1 MSGKFL
7 VGNMLSAMYNKNA
20 FYNDPVI
27 VEYNL
32 LCENVLKILLNN
44 GYINEYKVVDNG
56 NKKSIEVYLKVFNK
70 KKVINSF
77 KLLSTPGR
85 RLYNDLAELK
95 YRYSFNPFSLVIVS
109 TSKGVMTI
117 ADAIKNKVG
126 GQLVCEIF

>member
-7 VGNMLSAMYNKNA
+7 IGNMLSAMYNKNA
-20 FYNDPVI
+20 FYDVPVI

-32 LCENVLKILLNN
+32 LCENVLKILLNS
-44 GYINEYKVVDNG
+44 GYINEYKVVKNG

-70 KKVINSF
+70 QKVINSF

-85 RLYNDLAELK
+85 RLYNDLSELK
-95 YRYSFNPFSLVIVS
+95 HRYSFNPYSLVIVS
-109 TSKGVMTI
+109 TSKGVMPI
-117 ADAIKNKVG
+117 VEAIQNKVG

>member
-32 LCENVLKILLNN
+32 LCENVFKILLNN
-44 GYINEYKVVDNG
+44 GYINEYKVLDNG

-77 KLLSTPGR
+77 KLLSTQGS

>member
-117 ADAIKNKVG
+117 SDAIKNKVG

>member
-117 ADAIKNKVG
+117 VDAIKNKVG

>member
-20 FYNDPVI
+20 FYNEPVI

-44 GYINEYKVVDNG
+44 GYINEYKVIDND
-56 NKKSIEVYLKVFNK
+56 NKKSIEVYMKVFNK

-109 TSKGVMTI
+109 TSKGVLTI
-117 ADAIKNKVG
+117 TDAIKNKVG